1 MVMPDTVST
10 LCRGGAAVG
19 MEQPPTPQIAEPSA
33 AIFAS
38 LCLPQ
43 VASDVHKLAFYESEG
58 VNAVI
63 AQERTSSKVWS
74 TYVNLLPRKA

>member
-1 MVMPDTVST
+1 MVMLDADGT
-10 LCRGGAAVG
+10 LCRGGAALG
-19 MEQPPTPQIAEPSA
+19 MEQLPTPQIAEPSP

-43 VASDVHKLAFYESEG
+43 LVTDVLKLAFYGSEG

-63 AQERTSSKVWS
+63 AQERTSSKV
-74 TYVNLLPRKA
+74 